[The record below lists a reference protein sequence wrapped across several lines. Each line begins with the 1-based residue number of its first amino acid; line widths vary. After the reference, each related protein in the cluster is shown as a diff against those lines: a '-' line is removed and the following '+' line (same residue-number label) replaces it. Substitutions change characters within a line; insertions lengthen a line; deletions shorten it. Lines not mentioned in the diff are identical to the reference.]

1 MFDSETVHF
10 LPSGGG
16 GGIWGECVCAG
27 GGGGGSWFKKIRL
40 KRGDRRKYGE
50 INKKFH
56 SSVSVTA
63 SVIIRSC
70 QSLSRNSLLVTSA
83 IH

>member
-27 GGGGGSWFKKIRL
+27 GGGGG
-40 KRGDRRKYGE
+40 RGSKKYGLKGE
-50 INKKFH
+50 TGENMGRLTKNFIQ
-56 SSVSVTA
+56 VY
-63 SVIIRSC
+63 
-70 QSLSRNSLLVTSA
+70 Q
-83 IH
+83 